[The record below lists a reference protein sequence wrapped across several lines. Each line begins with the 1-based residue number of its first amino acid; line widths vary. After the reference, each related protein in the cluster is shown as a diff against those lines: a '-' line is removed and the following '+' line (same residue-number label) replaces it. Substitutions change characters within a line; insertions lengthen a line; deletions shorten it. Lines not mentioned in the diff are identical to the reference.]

1 MGIDVRTN
9 ILFSNPKP
17 RATEDHSGAAQR
29 ASQGRME
36 REAEELRRRL
46 RIAKSIHNKNMLFLR
61 TRLEMAEEILEKHG
75 LLDEYRGWAMARGR
89 NFQPKTGHDDDRP

>member
-17 RATEDHSGAAQR
+17 RAAEENAGAAQR
-29 ASQGRME
+29 IFHGRAE

-46 RIAKSIHNKNMLFLR
+46 RIAKSIHNKNMLFLQ
-61 TRLEMAEEILEKHG
+61 TRLDVAEEILEKHG
-75 LLDEYRGWAMARGR
+75 LLDEYRGGVMARGR
-89 NFQPKTGHDDDRP
+89 KFQPKAGHDDDRP